1 MMNRPAGSKRKIR
14 RPLATVLVLAAAAAL
29 LALSVAGPATARDP
43 GAKAKAR
50 PFACFAVVSAVN
62 AQGGTFTATV
72 SKGNRA
78 VKDYVGK
85 DVAFTVAANA
95 VIVKL
100 GGGDPATV
108 ALSAIA
114 VGDRVHLLGR
124 VDLSRPGAPGFTA
137 HLVVDRGPKPLKS

>member
-50 PFACFAVVSAVN
+50 PFACFAVVTAVN
-62 AQGGTFTATV
+62 AQGGTVTATV
-72 SKGNRA
+72 KKGNRA
-78 VKDYVGK
+78 VKNCVGK
-85 DVAFTVAANA
+85 DVTFAVAANA

-100 GGGDPATV
+100 GDGDPATV
-108 ALSAIA
+108 SLSAVA
-114 VGDRVHLLGR
+114 VGDRVHLLGK
-124 VDLSRPGAPGFTA
+124 VDLTTPGAPVFTA
-137 HLVVDRGPKPLKS
+137 HLVLDAGPKPLKS